1 MLKLVGSSLILTAAF
16 GIAYRF
22 HGELELQLKMLYG
35 IRRMFV
41 ELQQQMKLTLLP
53 MEQILGEI
61 KGDER
66 LVEICTQIAEELT
79 VRQGEA
85 PEEIW
90 RESFLRQG
98 RKLGITKEELQVAAE
113 AGSAFF
119 GKNLEEN
126 ERKLALYLEQMDFMI
141 ETVRAKQKEK
151 QRVYQT
157 VSILGGMMLIILL
170 I

>member
-1 MLKLVGSSLILTAAF
+1 MLKLAGSSLILIAAV
-16 GIAYRF
+16 GIACRF
-22 HGELELQLKMLYG
+22 HGELELHLKTLYG

-41 ELQQQMKLTLLP
+41 ELEQQMKLTLLP
-53 MEQILGEI
+53 MEQLLPEI
-61 KGDER
+61 KGDVR
-66 LVEICTQIAEELT
+66 LVKICAQIAEELT
-79 VRQGEA
+79 LRQGES

-90 RESFLRQG
+90 QDIFLKQG
-98 RKLGITKEELQVAAE
+98 RNLGIAKEELQVVAE

-141 ETVRAKQKEK
+141 GTVRAKQKEK

>member
-22 HGELELQLKMLYG
+22 HRELELQLKMLYG

-53 MEQILGEI
+53 ME
-61 KGDER
+61 
-66 LVEICTQIAEELT
+66 QIAEELT

>member
-1 MLKLVGSSLILTAAF
+1 MLKLAGSSLILIAAS
-16 GIAYRF
+16 GIACRF
-22 HGELELQLKMLYG
+22 HMELELQLKTLYQ

-41 ELQQQMKLTLLP
+41 ELEQQMKLTLLP
-53 MEQILGEI
+53 MEQILKEM
-61 KGDER
+61 KGDVR
-66 LVEICTQIAEELT
+66 LVEICGQIAEELT
-79 VRQGEA
+79 LRQGEA
-85 PEEIW
+85 PEIIW
-90 RESFLRQG
+90 RDIF
-98 RKLGITKEELQVAAE
+98 RKHGKTLGITKEELQVAAE

-157 VSILGGMMLIILL
+157 VSVLGGVMLIILL